1 VASAAPP
8 APRARSA
15 WIPRARRALLLAAPV
30 AAALVLRG
38 LALELVE
45 VGSSSMWPTLEP
57 GDRLFVN
64 KLATPRRGDVVVFER
79 GGARYVKRIVGLPGE
94 RVAVCGANVRVNG
107 VAAAAWRTG
116 TLRLDAAGRALGGRR
131 EQLGRVEHAVLD
143 DLTARRAD
151 SETVVPPDHYF
162 VLGDNRDHSA
172 DSRDLG
178 PIARE
183 EIVGVAAHWLGAG
196 PRYEAQRPDG
206 E

>member
-8 APRARSA
+8 APRARLLPA
-15 WIPRARRALLLAAPV
+15 PRARAALLLAAPV
-30 AAALVLRG
+30 AAALLLRT
-38 LALELVE
+38 LCVEPVE
-45 VGSSSMWPTLEP
+45 VGSSSMSPTLEP

-94 RVAVCGANVRVNG
+94 RVEVCGSSVRVNG
-107 VAAAAWRTG
+107 VAAEAWRTG
-116 TLRLDAAGRALGGRR
+116 TLRVDAAGRALGGRR
-131 EQLGRVEHAVLD
+131 ERLGGVEHEVLD
-143 DLTARRAD
+143 DLAARRAD
-151 SETVVPPDHYF
+151 SETLVPAGHYF

-196 PRYEAQRPDG
+196 PRFEAPRPDG